1 MNSLLIIN
9 WLAAIAVIA
18 YAGYLF
24 VYLIRTRMAYIQLG
38 KKLNLTVVLKSVGI
52 SLRSM
57 FSVKKLLKDK
67 KSGIIHVMF
76 FYGFILVQFGAIDFV
91 WKGLAPGSHLPLG
104 PLYPAFTFFQEIVT
118 LVILIAVFWA
128 FHRRYVEKLVRLKR
142 NFKSGLVLIFIGG
155 LMISVLLG
163 NGMGLIWHGE
173 ELSWSEPIASAIA
186 YVFSGINET
195 VAISVFYFSWWVH
208 LLILLTFLVYVPQS
222 KHAHLIAG
230 PANVFFGRLSNPG
243 SLKRLILKMKRK
255 KHLVLVKLKTLDK
268 INLLTYTLV

>member
-38 KKLNLTVVLKSVGI
+38 KKIEFDRRFKERWDLLKVNVFGQ
-52 SLRSM
+52 
-57 FSVKKLLKDK
+57 KKLLKDK

-91 WKGLAPGSHLPLG
+91 WKGLAPGLHLPLG

-118 LVILIAVFWA
+118 LVVLIAVFWA

-142 NFKSGLVLIFIGG
+142 NFKSSCSYLYRWLNDFCAT
-155 LMISVLLG
+155 
-163 NGMGLIWHGE
+163 W
-173 ELSWSEPIASAIA
+173 
-186 YVFSGINET
+186 
-195 VAISVFYFSWWVH
+195 
-208 LLILLTFLVYVPQS
+208 
-222 KHAHLIAG
+222 
-230 PANVFFGRLSNPG
+230 
-243 SLKRLILKMKRK
+243 
-255 KHLVLVKLKTLDK
+255 
-268 INLLTYTLV
+268 